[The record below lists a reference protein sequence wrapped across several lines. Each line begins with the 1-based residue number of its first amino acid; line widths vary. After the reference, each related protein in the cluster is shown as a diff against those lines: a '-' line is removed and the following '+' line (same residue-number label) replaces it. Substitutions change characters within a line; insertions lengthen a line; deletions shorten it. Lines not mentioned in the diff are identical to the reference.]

1 MKKLQDAEKNLRLCA
16 SAREQISTALEAER
30 TKKDRNKI
38 PMRLVAATA
47 AVVLTATLLTV
58 GVLRRPATEPT
69 AESTQSTTKA
79 PISGES
85 LQLCITQMRAGGQ
98 SSKTNLELGKEI
110 FAEPCRR
117 DDGVLMY
124 AFQVVNMDD
133 FNQIDVV
140 MRGMGEN
147 TSPDEAVTNS
157 GWRFEM
163 SDEESEKSMAWD
175 EAIFGE
181 GGAEDAT
188 QKYVVGYYNGVG
200 EFSLSA
206 PADGETVVYAVTAES
221 DTEYVCVDLRL
232 RAVDGKIGV
241 TVDSEK
247 RYTKNTVPPVV
258 Q

>member
-1 MKKLQDAEKNLRLCA
+1 MKKLQDAEKDLRLCA
-16 SAREQISTALEAER
+16 SAREQISAALEAER

-38 PMRLVAATA
+38 SMRLVAATA
-47 AVVLTATLLTV
+47 ALVLTTTLLTV
-58 GVLRRPATEPT
+58 GVMHRPAAEPT
-69 AESTQSTTKA
+69 AEPAQSATKA
-79 PISGES
+79 PISGKS

-98 SSKTNLELGKEI
+98 RDKTNLEAGKEI

-117 DDGVLMY
+117 EDGVLMY
-124 AFQVVNMDD
+124 AFQVVNMED

-140 MRGMGEN
+140 MRGMGDN

-163 SDEESEKSMAWD
+163 SGEKSEKSMAWD
-175 EAIFGE
+175 EAVFGE
-181 GGAEDAT
+181 NGAEDGT
-188 QKYVVGYYNGVG
+188 QKYVIGYYNGAG

-206 PADGETVVYAVTAES
+206 PAHGETVVYTVTAEN

-241 TVDSEK
+241 TVDREN
-247 RYTKNTVPPVV
+247 RYTKNTVPLP
-258 Q
+258 